1 MEKSLFQTDSKRFR
15 YRLTLGCLLSLQETA
30 VFGIGDQFVF
40 VGVGF
45 FDIKLGNR
53 HGGDFG
59 QGPGILALAEFLKSA
74 LFAVDLCR
82 GLFRQIGQFP
92 PAIHNGIELLLY
104 HRVEY
109 QQLPFFVSLVFI
121 FLSKQRGNV
130 FFITRLGSKGFIR
143 YAALQFLASG
153 KTDDG
158 VTAFDM
164 VVEKVERFAGIVR
177 FQPQRDL
184 AQFHGQGVQVH
195 AVNALTDY
203 IADGGTKGGG

>member
-1 MEKSLFQTDSKRFR
+1 MEKALFQTNCKRFG
-15 YRLTLGCLLSLQETA
+15 YRLTLRCLLSLQEAA

-59 QGPGILALAEFLKSA
+59 QGPGILALAEFLKSVF
-74 LFAVDLCR
+74 FAVNLCG

-92 PAIHNGIELLLY
+92 PAIHNGIKLLLY
-104 HRVEY
+104 HRVEH
-109 QQLPFFVSLVFI
+109 QQLPFLVSLVFI

-130 FFITRLGSKGFIR
+130 FFITRLGRKGFIR
-143 YAALQFLASG
+143 YASLQFLASG

-164 VVEKVERFAGIVR
+164 VVEKVERFAGVVR
-177 FQPQRDL
+177 FQPQRNFT
-184 AQFHGQGVQVH
+184 QFHSQGV
-195 AVNALTDY
+195 
-203 IADGGTKGGG
+203 